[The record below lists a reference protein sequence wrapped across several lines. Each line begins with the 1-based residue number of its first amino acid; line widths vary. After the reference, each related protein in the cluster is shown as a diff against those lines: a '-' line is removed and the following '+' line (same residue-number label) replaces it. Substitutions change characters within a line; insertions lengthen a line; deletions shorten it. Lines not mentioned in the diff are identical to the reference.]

1 MPYRKKQ
8 DHTTRNAVLVVAVV
22 AVIFILLAQ
31 HNTSPLNSSPTASPT
46 PNNGTPIISVYDDGS
61 AKLSSGSLDW
71 GTLQGSS
78 ITKEVHVQNM
88 GTHAINSLSITASDW
103 TPPDAANDLS
113 LAWEYASGSS
123 QLPLQP
129 GGEMLV
135 DLTLTVSPNAN
146 LQELTNFGFTVVV
159 TAN

>member
-1 MPYRKKQ
+1 
-8 DHTTRNAVLVVAVV
+8 
-22 AVIFILLAQ
+22 
-31 HNTSPLNSSPTASPT
+31 
-46 PNNGTPIISVYDDGS
+46 
-61 AKLSSGSLDW
+61 
-71 GTLQGSS
+71 
-78 ITKEVHVQNM
+78 M

-123 QLPLQP
+123 QLPLQS